1 MRGSTGSYAIMASA
15 RAHASS
21 EHSIGEE
28 DFYWR
33 FQCPLKLRSLTVSL
47 PRVKLPSKAL
57 ELEEIPRWAA
67 LFFLPPAGYCQWG
80 ITEEPEA
87 LTPKSMR

>member
-1 MRGSTGSYAIMASA
+1 MRGSTGSYACMASA
-15 RAHASS
+15 RAHASL

-33 FQCPLKLRSLTVSL
+33 FQCPLKLRSLTVSR
-47 PRVKLPSKAL
+47 PPVKLPSKAL

-67 LFFLPPAGYCQWG
+67 LFFLLQAGYCLWG
-80 ITEEPEA
+80 ITGEPEA
-87 LTPKSMR
+87 PTPK